1 MLNINPYKDD
11 KDRIDIDELQY
22 SLTAYTKYYD
32 LVSSRVADLLEKIK
46 LAVCKRI
53 DEPSEVEALCEQIME
68 ASTDSKILPK
78 ELRKIL
84 EDQHNIVLRETL
96 YDQLQSYFDLDRSGV
111 IYISSVVQYLLDP
124 TLSHFNFFKVNPNV
138 ITQHIT
144 EYVRNCVSNRQEEQM
159 AQLETSFI
167 NSIGMAK

>member
-84 EDQHNIVLRETL
+84 EDQHNIVLRETI
-96 YDQLQSYFDLDRSGV
+96 YD
-111 IYISSVVQYLLDP
+111 
-124 TLSHFNFFKVNPNV
+124 
-138 ITQHIT
+138 
-144 EYVRNCVSNRQEEQM
+144 
-159 AQLETSFI
+159 
-167 NSIGMAK
+167 